1 MTVSKEEELEG
12 EIEKIYEGL
21 KLRDYWL
28 YLLGSLVFL
37 GGGISIIQNYGNH
50 SEYGTLIK
58 ILGFLVSEIGI
69 AGIVAIIIVLT
80 IERYTRASHQRESQ
94 RLISTINRNIFYA
107 VFQKYIPE
115 EVFTEVKNALIKSDV
130 TRSDYT
136 IIYELKL
143 PRDVEHLRSDQ
154 NAKDYLFCEIESGY
168 VIKNITDKPIQ
179 TEIKMELEN
188 SLNPFLKSYM
198 KVLSLEIGGKE
209 KKGVELDGTNNSVK
223 GNAGDVYFIKRT
235 KTHLVMT
242 YLLSMKAKESIS
254 VKTCAQTIK
263 RSEDQEVWSSRI
275 PSTGLVI
282 KVKAPKIIDLS
293 AKANHSNP
301 FPPTPDTT
309 DRNGYAVW
317 NLNHGI
323 FPYQSIV
330 LWWYKPDDY
339 TDIESLAEE

>member
-1 MTVSKEEELEG
+1 MSASKEELEE

-50 SEYGTLIK
+50 QEHGTLIK
-58 ILGFLVSEIGI
+58 IFGFLVSEIGI

-94 RLISTINRNIFYA
+94 RLINIINKNIFYA

-115 EVFTEVKNALIKSDV
+115 EVFAEVKSALINSNV

-136 IIYELKL
+136 IEYELKL
-143 PRDVEHLRSDQ
+143 PSEVELLKNDK
-154 NAKDYLFCEIESGY
+154 NAKDSLFCEIESGY
-168 VIKNITDKPIQ
+168 VITNITDKPIQ

-188 SLNPFLKSYM
+188 SLNPYLKDYM
-198 KVLSLEIGGKE
+198 KILSLKIGDDEKE
-209 KKGVELDGTNNSVK
+209 GVELSGTNDSVT
-223 GNAGDVYFIKRT
+223 GNADDVYFTKQT

-242 YLLSMKAKESIS
+242 YQLSMKAKESIS

-263 RSEDQEVWSSRI
+263 RSVDQEVWSSRI

-282 KVKAPKIIDLS
+282 KVKAPKIICLS
-293 AKANHSNP
+293 AKANHSSP

-339 TDIESLAEE
+339 ADIESLVEK